1 MLGAFPSFFTKKM
14 WTVCQYRSC
23 HLKKYKQERNPVQL
37 YIHSVTAVTMK
48 RFSKL
53 NSSPSTH
60 TEINSLC
67 CIRSDLLRESFIAF
81 KLPRFCKCLQ
91 LEDNPIYIEFLEI
104 FQDSSQLRIKPSEN
118 MNKGKS
124 SASDN

>member
-1 MLGAFPSFFTKKM
+1 MQF
-14 WTVCQYRSC
+14 
-23 HLKKYKQERNPVQL
+23 
-37 YIHSVTAVTMK
+37 YIHSVVVVNIK
-48 RFSKL
+48 RFNKL
-53 NSSPSTH
+53 NSSTSTH

-67 CIRSDLLRESFIAF
+67 CIRSNLLRKSFIAF

-91 LEDNPIYIEFLEI
+91 LEDNPIYIDFLEI

-124 SASDN
+124 SASDTYSLFLTSKSLDCNVQV